1 MNAIDVDLPATSST
15 LEILVGEIVP
25 SIAAEAP
32 AVVKEKA
39 KKLKARRSEASRKKI
54 VRKKKSKRKTAGYQ
68 SI

>member
-1 MNAIDVDLPATSST
+1 MTAIDLHLPATSSA
-15 LEILVGEIVP
+15 LEIPVEEIVP

-54 VRKKKSKRKTAGYQ
+54 ARKKKSKR
-68 SI
+68 